1 MTFSGSF
8 ESTPASELVA
18 SEPTVVIQEL
28 EETRVTLQDLLLQ
41 LVALSSH
48 LHQIYTQAHLI
59 HLNVE
64 GALFLPIHEFLKE
77 QYDAHVEQFDKVAEF
92 VRTMDTLLPMC
103 EKGLLSAY
111 KGFKHVKSY
120 DMREMLITYLG
131 NLEKIGMQAKEIG
144 EMARE
149 VQAPD
154 VENYMADLVGQMF
167 KASWFLKATL
177 RG

>member
-8 ESTPASELVA
+8 ESTPSSELVA
-18 SEPTVVIQEL
+18 SEPTVIVQEL

-48 LHQIYTQAHLI
+48 LHQIYTQSHLI

-64 GALFLPIHEFLKE
+64 GPLFLHIHKFLKK
-77 QYDAHVEQFDKVAEF
+77 QYFAHVDQFDQVTEF

-103 EKGLLSAY
+103 EKGLLNAY

-120 DMREMLITYLG
+120 DTREMLITYLG

-167 KASWFLKATL
+167 KASWSIKATL

>member
-8 ESTPASELVA
+8 ESTPSSELVA
-18 SEPTVVIQEL
+18 SEPTVIVQEL

-48 LHQIYTQAHLI
+48 LHQIYTQSHLI

-64 GALFLPIHEFLKE
+64 GPLFLPIHKFLKK
-77 QYDAHVEQFDKVAEF
+77 QYFAHVDQFDQVTEF

-103 EKGLLSAY
+103 EKGLLGAY

-167 KASWFLKATL
+167 KASWSIKATL

>member
-8 ESTPASELVA
+8 ESTPSSELVA
-18 SEPTVVIQEL
+18 SEPTVIVQEL

-64 GALFLPIHEFLKE
+64 GPLFLPIHEFLKNSTT
-77 QYDAHVEQFDKVAEF
+77 HTSMQFDQVAEF

-131 NLEKIGMQAKEIG
+131 NLEKVGMQAKEIG

-154 VENYMADLVGQMF
+154 VENYMAELVGAMF
-167 KASWFLKATL
+167 KASWMIKSTL

>member
-8 ESTPASELVA
+8 ESTPSSELVA
-18 SEPTVVIQEL
+18 SEPTVIVQEL

-64 GALFLPIHEFLKE
+64 GPLFLPIHEFLKSSTT
-77 QYDAHVEQFDKVAEF
+77 HTSMQFDQVAEF

-131 NLEKIGMQAKEIG
+131 NLEKVGMQAKEIG

-154 VENYMADLVGQMF
+154 VENYMAELVGAMF
-167 KASWFLKATL
+167 KASWFIKASL

>member
-8 ESTPASELVA
+8 ESTPSSELVA
-18 SEPTVVIQEL
+18 SEPTVIVQEL

-64 GALFLPIHEFLKE
+64 GPLFLPIHEFLKE
-77 QYDAHVEQFDKVAEF
+77 QYDAHVMQFDQVAEF

-131 NLEKIGMQAKEIG
+131 NLEKVGMQAKEIG

-154 VENYMADLVGQMF
+154 VENYMAELVGAMF
-167 KASWFLKATL
+167 KASWMIKSTL

>member
-8 ESTPASELVA
+8 ESTPSSELVA
-18 SEPTVVIQEL
+18 SEPTVIVQEL

-48 LHQIYTQAHLI
+48 LHQIYTQSHLI

-64 GALFLPIHEFLKE
+64 GPLFLPIHKFLKK
-77 QYDAHVEQFDKVAEF
+77 QYFAHVDQFDQVTEF

-103 EKGLLSAY
+103 EKGLLGAY

-131 NLEKIGMQAKEIG
+131 NLEKVGMQAKEIG

-167 KASWFLKATL
+167 KASWSIKATL

>member
-8 ESTPASELVA
+8 ESTPSSELVA
-18 SEPTVVIQEL
+18 SEPTVIVQEL

-64 GALFLPIHEFLKE
+64 GPLFLPIHEFLKE
-77 QYDAHVEQFDKVAEF
+77 QYDAHVMQFDQVAEF

-103 EKGLLSAY
+103 
-111 KGFKHVKSY
+111 GFKHVKSY

-131 NLEKIGMQAKEIG
+131 NLEKVGMQAKEIG

-154 VENYMADLVGQMF
+154 VENYMAELVGAMF
-167 KASWFLKATL
+167 KASWMIKSTL

>member
-8 ESTPASELVA
+8 ESTPSSELVA
-18 SEPTVVIQEL
+18 SEPTVIVQEL

-64 GALFLPIHEFLKE
+64 GPLFLPIHEFLKE
-77 QYDAHVEQFDKVAEF
+77 QYDAHVMQFDQVAEF

-131 NLEKIGMQAKEIG
+131 NLEKVGMQAKEIG

-154 VENYMADLVGQMF
+154 VENYMAELVGAVF
-167 KASWFLKATL
+167 KASWMIKSTL

>member
-8 ESTPASELVA
+8 ESTPSSELVA
-18 SEPTVVIQEL
+18 SEPTVVVQEL

-64 GALFLPIHEFLKE
+64 GLCSLPVHKFLKK
-77 QYDAHVEQFDKVAEF
+77 QYFAHVDQFDQVTEF

-131 NLEKIGMQAKEIG
+131 NLEKVGMQAKEIG

-154 VENYMADLVGQMF
+154 VENYMAELVGAMF
-167 KASWFLKATL
+167 KASWMIKSTL